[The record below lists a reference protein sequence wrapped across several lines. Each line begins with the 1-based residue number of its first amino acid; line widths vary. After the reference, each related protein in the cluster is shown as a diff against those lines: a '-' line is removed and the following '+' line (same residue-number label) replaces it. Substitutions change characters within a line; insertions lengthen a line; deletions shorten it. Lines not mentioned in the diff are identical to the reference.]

1 MVGTVG
7 RHRGQHSVWPGVP
20 GAAYLQVCALGLS
33 GAREGGGGGV
43 NVGLG
48 VGWASFLARRSVSG
62 KAYLQVCA
70 PVISGGGGGSW
81 VLRCD

>member
-1 MVGTVG
+1 
-7 RHRGQHSVWPGVP
+7 
-20 GAAYLQVCALGLS
+20 
-33 GAREGGGGGV
+33 V